1 MVPVARLCAVVELDS
16 FDFQLLGL
24 LQQDARTT
32 SDRLA
37 ASVGLSPA
45 AVQRRLKRLRDTGA
59 IAATVAVLSPDAVG
73 RPMSF
78 LVEVQLERERA
89 DLLDAFKRQIRATP
103 EVQQC
108 WYVTGDADFVL
119 VVTAR
124 DMADYEAFIRR
135 VFFDNPNIR
144 RFKTSVVM
152 DRVKTGLAMPLGPP
166 GPA

>member
-1 MVPVARLCAVVELDS
+1 MRIFALVELDP
-16 FDFQLLGL
+16 FDLHLLEL
-24 LQQDARTT
+24 VQRDARLT

-37 ASVGLSPA
+37 AEIGLSPA
-45 AVQRRLKRLRDTGA
+45 AVQRRLKRLRDVGA
-59 IAATVAVLSPDAVG
+59 IAATVAVLSPDAIG

-78 LVEVQLERERA
+78 LVEVQLERERG
-89 DLLDAFKRQIRATP
+89 DLMDAFKRQIRSTP

-152 DRVKTGLAMPLGPP
+152 DRVKTGLALPLAPP
-166 GPA
+166 SAA

>member
-1 MVPVARLCAVVELDS
+1 MVELDN
-16 FDFQLLGL
+16 FDLHLLRLVQG
-24 LQQDARTT
+24 DARLT

-37 ASVGLSPA
+37 AEVGLSPA
-45 AVQRRLKRLRDTGA
+45 AVQRRLKRLRDLGV

-78 LVEVQLERERA
+78 LVEVQLERERG
-89 DLLDAFKRQIRATP
+89 DLLDAFKRQIRGTP

-144 RFKTSVVM
+144 RFKTAVVM
-152 DRVKTGLAMPLGPP
+152 DRVKTGLDLPLG
-166 GPA
+166 GGAGI